1 MSRRPH
7 PSLLPATTK
16 QIVPRSPLDLGVHV
30 QRVQVEE
37 LVVTDP
43 ALVLAHA
50 HAAARHDPETAA
62 LLGYRPAT
70 GLTLRTA
77 AALLCALHAIDDLTD
92 MGLRAARHTTR
103 ITAAS
108 PHRESVVMELTDAPE
123 QDG

>member
-7 PSLLPATTK
+7 PSLLPAITE

-30 QRVQVEE
+30 QRVQVDE

-70 GLTLRTA
+70 ALTLQA
-77 AALLCALHAIDDLTD
+77 AGAFSCALHTTDDLSD

-103 ITAAS
+103 TTAATQY
-108 PHRESVVMELTDAPE
+108 REPIVLELTDAPE
-123 QDG
+123 QDR